1 MSARTSW
8 AVTAGGVVL
17 TIALALVAGMTLQD
31 ALRIASI
38 AGGAAVGTG
47 AVGFGLLAL
56 LRRRSTG
63 AQVTV
68 VALASIGA
76 VFAGAVAAAEAMFLS
91 AHDLHQLMVILV
103 AAGTAGLLIASELGR
118 RVRRA
123 GRSLEAVAARIGDGE
138 VPTDAGHP
146 SPREFAE
153 LADRL
158 EETARRLDQARS
170 RERALEASRRE
181 LVAWVSHD
189 LRTPLAGIRAM
200 VEALEDGVVT
210 DPVTVERYHRNLR
223 VEAERLAALVDDL
236 FELSVIQAGA
246 LDLHMERA
254 SLEDVVQDAVSTAS
268 ALARSKGVR
277 LEERNDGPPIELALA
292 TPEMVRVLRNLLQ
305 NAIRHTP
312 SDGTVWVESGMD
324 GDRAYVA
331 VADQCGG
338 IPEADLSRVFDLA
351 FRGEAARTPGDGG
364 GGLGLAIA
372 RGVVEAHHG
381 DISVRNENGGCRFT
395 VRLPLSAGG

>member
-1 MSARTSW
+1 VNARTSW
-8 AVTAGGVVL
+8 AVAAGGVVL
-17 TIALALVAGMTLQD
+17 TMAMALVAGMTLLD
-31 ALRIASI
+31 AVRIASI
-38 AGGAAVGTG
+38 AGGAAAGTG
-47 AVGFGLLAL
+47 LLGLGLLTA

-63 AQVTV
+63 AQTTV
-68 VALASIGA
+68 VALASVGA

-123 GRSLEAVAARIGDGE
+123 GRSLEAVAARIGEGE

-158 EETARRLDQARS
+158 EETARRLDHARS

-200 VEALEDGVVT
+200 VEALEDEVVT
-210 DPVTVERYHRNLR
+210 DSVTVERYHRNLR
-223 VEAERLAALVDDL
+223 VEAERLAALIDDL

-268 ALARSKGVR
+268 VLAQSKGVR
-277 LEERNDGPPIELALA
+277 LEERNDGPHIELALA

-312 SDGTVWVESGMD
+312 SDGTVCVQSGLD

-338 IPEADLSRVFDLA
+338 IPEPDLGRVFDLA

-395 VRLPLSAGG
+395 VRLPLSSGG